1 MTRYLRR
8 VKPTLVYI
16 MGENENDW
24 HLIDPNT
31 FYRIQGRCPGLS
43 FEDRAD
49 LQGRMLSRELL
60 PAIQDDNIRSQILE
74 RLCSIKHVIT
84 TIHTF
89 LEDTKYLEPCTRIL
103 KKLLPGKSKG
113 SLSQYFRALRSDQPN
128 VKVQTTEF
136 TSEDR
141 TFSGPHASWVSYRVL
156 WLLTLRHFP
165 VMDGQAPRRDV
176 GKHNTWQPGLQLRWW
191 VELSTLALEN
201 GHRRI
206 RQLYRDRKAADISMI
221 EDCVRRILPSN
232 YYKVDQELMR
242 RKVQLI
248 YQIIGDIARAE
259 TVTTAPELT
268 SDHEN
273 GRPDASDRC
282 GRPRASA
289 LQADEGFLFFDH
301 IYSTSYDTTP
311 KRYLTSFAV
320 TRDFFHSFFGTAEDE
335 LDRLS
340 SFRLPRYGP
349 GGDRQDGGRIQD
361 IEGAEEP
368 PVNQRPSL
376 PPEVPL
382 PPNPTGSSVENVRT
396 TTDLSV
402 IQPERRSRSLDRHRK
417 FIRRGRSASPITQ
430 SHRSERQRER
440 SSSRDRQGRR
450 EFTNVRSGESR
461 MRDSVF
467 PGAVQQL
474 TGPPV
479 AATVSSVTPPNQSS
493 GSLDRRRRG
502 RSASPTTPSH
512 RPERRRDR
520 SSSYQREKRRR
531 RDSGSPRVENTPAEE
546 MEVVQWV
553 PPPPA
558 SAGLLVETT
567 HTTAA
572 ARSRSLNGRRSTS
585 RRSRSASPT
594 RASHRSERRRE
605 RSTSPQ
611 RGRRQ
616 RQDSSSPH
624 VEAMPAEEMEV
635 VQWVPPPP
643 TVAGSLVESGH
654 PVITPSVSS
663 LPSTTPMYIFGQEQE
678 IEERTISFQDATRL
692 LFRRRTRIRSRAF
705 MVLSAAG
712 NNRFRIHEA
721 DSTNTISMVNALQ
734 LPSETPSVALARD
747 QGKRLKL
754 NAPAAIL
761 DGARSQRLDTALVV
775 SKHNAGEIIRQFEDS
790 QESTDELRH
799 KGPHRPVGLE
809 LVRVNGKPI
818 MIQIWHDGD
827 WKIAEKNV
835 TEARTE
841 EKIKY
846 YMLRYRGLR
855 PYDWEG
861 HALSPKECFSA
872 AQSDYPEAVYLCRP
886 QEAGSILPIEL

>member
-1 MTRYLRR
+1 
-8 VKPTLVYI
+8 
-16 MGENENDW
+16 
-24 HLIDPNT
+24 
-31 FYRIQGRCPGLS
+31 
-43 FEDRAD
+43 
-49 LQGRMLSRELL
+49 MLSRELF

-113 SLSQYFRALRSDQPN
+113 SLSQYFHALRSDQPN

-136 TSEDR
+136 TFEDR

-165 VMDGQAPRRDV
+165 VMDGQAPRRDI
-176 GKHNTWQPGLQLRWW
+176 GKHNTWQPGLQPQWW
-191 VELSTLALEN
+191 IELSALALGN
-201 GHRRI
+201 GYRRI
-206 RQLYRDRKAADISMI
+206 RKLHRDRKAADSSEI
-221 EDCVRRILPSN
+221 EDCVRRIRPSME
-232 YYKVDQELMR
+232 QGLR
-242 RKVQLI
+242 QRKVQLI
-248 YQIIGDIARAE
+248 YQIIGDPEYPEA
-259 TVTTAPELT
+259 VTIAPELT
-268 SDHEN
+268 SDHDN
-273 GRPDASDRC
+273 CRPELSDRC
-282 GRPRASA
+282 GRPRTSA
-289 LQADEGFLFFDH
+289 LLADEGFLFFDH

-335 LDRLS
+335 LDRPS

-349 GGDRQDGGRIQD
+349 GGDQEGGGRVQD
-361 IEGAEEP
+361 IEDAEEP
-368 PVNQRPSL
+368 PVNQRPSM
-376 PPEVPL
+376 PPEAPL
-382 PPNPTGSSVENVRT
+382 PPDPTGSLVENVRT

-402 IQPERRSRSLDRHRK
+402 IQPERRSRSLDGHHR
-417 FIRRGRSASPITQ
+417 FTRRGRSASPITQ
-430 SHRSERQRER
+430 SHRSKRRRER
-440 SSSRDRQGRR
+440 SSSRDRQGGR
-450 EFTNVRSGESR
+450 ELTSVRSGESR
-461 MRDSVF
+461 MRDSIF

-474 TGPPV
+474 PGPSV
-479 AATVSSVTPPNQSS
+479 AATVSSATPPNQSS
-493 GSLDRRRRG
+493 RSLDRRRRG
-502 RSASPTTPSH
+502 RSTSPTSPSH
-512 RPERRRDR
+512 RPERRRER

-531 RDSGSPRVENTPAEE
+531 RDSSSPRVENTPAEE

-567 HTTAA
+567 HTTTAP
-572 ARSRSLNGRRSTS
+572 RSRSLNGRRSTS

-594 RASHRSERRRE
+594 RASHWSERRRE

-616 RQDSSSPH
+616 RQDSGSPR
-624 VEAMPAEEMEV
+624 VEDMPAEEMEV

-643 TVAGSLVESGH
+643 TVAGSLVESGR
-654 PVITPSVSS
+654 PVITPSVSP
-663 LPSTTPMYIFGQEQE
+663 LPSTAPMYIFGQEQE

-705 MVLSAAG
+705 MVLSVAG
-712 NNRFRIHEA
+712 NNRFRIHQA

-799 KGPHRPVGLE
+799 KEPHRPTGLE

-835 TEARTE
+835 TEARTQ

-846 YMLRYRGLR
+846 YMWKYRGLR

-861 HALSPKECFSA
+861 HALSPKECFKA
-872 AQSDYPEAVYLCRP
+872 AQSDCPAAVYLCR
-886 QEAGSILPIEL
+886 QEEAGSILPIEL